1 MSPRA
6 SSGARGENR
15 DKLNL
20 TVTPTAKANLSVMAS
35 QRNLSVSELIEQ
47 IARQEI
53 SLNPGSKVTER
64 ILGELVVE
72 LEDQLAD
79 IEEEIQLLQ
88 RKRDRLKGR
97 RDRFT
102 RMFTEIQ
109 QQLSEQ
115 SEER

>member
-1 MSPRA
+1 MPFNECMTHRPLVRAYHELEIFVSPRA

-53 SLNPGSKVTER
+53 NQSQSW
-64 ILGELVVE
+64 
-72 LEDQLAD
+72 
-79 IEEEIQLLQ
+79 
-88 RKRDRLKGR
+88 LKGA
-97 RDRFT
+97 
-102 RMFTEIQ
+102 
-109 QQLSEQ
+109 
-115 SEER
+115 